1 MATFV
6 GPTNRERILEKD
18 RINTSAMADRRYML
32 LVKKSEKET
41 LLIFRILDAKF
52 AVMLIL
58 NSDLKC

>member
-1 MATFV
+1 
-6 GPTNRERILEKD
+6 
-18 RINTSAMADRRYML
+18 ML